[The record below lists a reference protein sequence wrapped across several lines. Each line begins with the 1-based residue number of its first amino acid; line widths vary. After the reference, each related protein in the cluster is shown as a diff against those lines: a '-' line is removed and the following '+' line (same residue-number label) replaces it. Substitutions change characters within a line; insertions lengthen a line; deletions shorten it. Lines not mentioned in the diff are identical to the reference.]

1 MRNLFQKYKE
11 AILYLVFGVATTA
24 VNIVLYFIATALL
37 ALSPTV
43 GNVIAWLGSVLFA
56 FVTNKLFVFESKS
69 LAPTVLLKEGSTF
82 FASRLVS
89 GVLDIGLFELLM
101 WAGLNG
107 TMFGSEGFFAKILVN
122 VVVIIVN
129 YVLSKLIV
137 FRKKKD

>member
-1 MRNLFQKYKE
+1 MRSGS
-11 AILYLVFGVATTA
+11 ILYSFAFLLICAMARETSFREVAR
-24 VNIVLYFIATALL
+24 L